1 MIRAT
6 IRMLIPAG
14 KQKEALEILNS
25 MVEEIQFETGCI
37 SCRLYRGVK
46 DNRAIMVEELWECE
60 EDVWRHLRSKKYGK
74 ILMVIEMASEFPEI
88 RFDIISGSSGV
99 ETIEQARSIA

>member
-1 MIRAT
+1 
-6 IRMLIPAG
+6 MLIPAG

-37 SCRLYRGVK
+37 SCQLYRGVK

-60 EDVWRHLRSKKYGK
+60 EDVRRHLRSKKYGK

-99 ETIEQARSIA
+99 ETIEQARSLA

>member
-1 MIRAT
+1 MI
-6 IRMLIPAG
+6 IPAG

-25 MVEEIQFETGCI
+25 MVEEIRFETGCI

-60 EDVWRHLRSKKYGK
+60 EDVRRHLRSKKYGK

>member
-6 IRMLIPAG
+6 IRMLIPVG

-60 EDVWRHLRSKKYGK
+60 EDVRRHLRSKKYGK

>member
-6 IRMLIPAG
+6 IRMLIPLE
-14 KQKEALEILNS
+14 KHKEALEILGS

-37 SCRLYRGVK
+37 TCRLYRGVR
-46 DNRAIMVEELWECE
+46 DNHAIMIEELWESE
-60 EDVWRHLRSKKYGK
+60 EDVRRHLRSKKYGK

-99 ETIEQARSIA
+99 ETIKQARSVA

>member
-46 DNRAIMVEELWECE
+46 DNRAIMVEELWESE
-60 EDVWRHLRSKKYGK
+60 EDVRRHLRSKKYGK

-99 ETIEQARSIA
+99 ETIEKERCMA

>member
-6 IRMLIPAG
+6 IRMLIPVG

-60 EDVWRHLRSKKYGK
+60 EDVRRHLRSKKYGK

-99 ETIEQARSIA
+99 ETIEQARSVA

>member
-37 SCRLYRGVK
+37 SCRIYRGVK

-60 EDVWRHLRSKKYGK
+60 EDVRRHLRSKKYGK